1 MGEFSLSRI
10 LVVAVVAI
18 LLFGRGKVGTLM
30 GEVGKG
36 ISAFKKGVREG
47 MDEPAPAAAQTVADP
62 EAPKALP
69 QPTAEAAK
77 ADAQA

>member
-1 MGEFSLSRI
+1 MGEFSLSHI

-18 LLFGRGKVGTLM
+18 LLFGRGKVGSLM

-47 MDEPAPAAAQTVADP
+47 MDEPATA
-62 EAPKALP
+62 EAEPPKALP
-69 QPTAEAAK
+69 LPAAEAGK
-77 ADAQA
+77 VEAQA